1 MKKRILIIDDDTDMC
16 VLLSRYFAQN
26 NYETV
31 VAGSAQAGIEKFK
44 EQKFDVVLT
53 DYYLGEEKD
62 GRDVLKEIKE
72 EDPST
77 IVLIITA
84 YPDIK
89 KAVELTTSGAYDY
102 VEKPIVPAQILSIIN
117 KAVSNSNPP
126 PPEGSLS
133 ASSSSEGTRFPEAR
147 KLR

>member
-16 VLLSRYFAQN
+16 TLLSRYFTQN

-31 VAGSAQAGIEKFK
+31 VADSARAGIEKFK
-44 EQKFDVVLT
+44 EQKFDIVLT

-62 GRDVLKEIKE
+62 GKDVLNEIKK

-89 KAVELTTSGAYDY
+89 KAIELTTSGAYEY
-102 VEKPIVPAQILSIIN
+102 VEKPIIPAQILSIIN
-117 KAVSNSNPP
+117 KAVSSRNPP
-126 PPEGSLS
+126 PEEFLNP
-133 ASSSSEGTRFPEAR
+133 SSSEGSRFPEAR
-147 KLR
+147 KSY

>member
-16 VLLSRYFAQN
+16 TLLSRYLTQN

-31 VAGSAQAGIEKFK
+31 VADSAESGLAKFK

-53 DYYLGEEKD
+53 DYFLGDGKD
-62 GRDVLKEIKE
+62 GKDVLKEIKK
-72 EDPST
+72 EDAST

-84 YPDIK
+84 YPDIR

-102 VEKPIVPAQILSIIN
+102 VEKPIVPAHILEVIN
-117 KAVSNSNPP
+117 YAISNSNPP
-126 PPEGSLS
+126 PPQETIST
-133 ASSSSEGTRFPEAR
+133 SSSEGSRFPEAR

>member
-16 VLLSRYFAQN
+16 ILLSRYFTQN

-31 VAGSAQAGIEKFK
+31 VADSARAGIEKFK
-44 EQKFDVVLT
+44 EQKFDIVLT

-62 GRDVLKEIKE
+62 GRDVLKEVKE
-72 EDPST
+72 QDPST

-89 KAVELTTSGAYDY
+89 KAIELTTSGAYEY
-102 VEKPIVPAQILSIIN
+102 VEKPIIPSQILAIIN

-126 PPEGSLS
+126 PQESLS
-133 ASSSSEGTRFPEAR
+133 PSSSEVSRFPEAR

>member
-16 VLLSRYFAQN
+16 TLLSRYLTQN

-31 VAGSAQAGIEKFK
+31 VADSAESGLAKFK

-53 DYYLGEEKD
+53 DYYLGDGKD
-62 GRDVLKEIKE
+62 GKDVLKEIKK
-72 EDPST
+72 EDAST

-89 KAVELTTSGAYDY
+89 KAIELTTSGAYEY
-102 VEKPIVPAQILSIIN
+102 VEKPIIPAQILSIIN
-117 KAVSNSNPP
+117 KAVSSNNPP
-126 PPEGSLS
+126 LPEESLS
-133 ASSSSEGTRFPEAR
+133 PSSAEGPRFPEAR

>member
-16 VLLSRYFAQN
+16 TLLSRYFTQN

-31 VAGSAQAGIEKFK
+31 VAASAGAGIAKFK
-44 EQKFDVVLT
+44 EQKFDIVLT

-62 GRDVLKEIKE
+62 GKDVLKEIKK

-89 KAVELTTSGAYDY
+89 KAMELTTSGAYEY
-102 VEKPIVPAQILSIIN
+102 VEKPIIPAQILGIIN
-117 KAVSNSNPP
+117 KALSSSNPP
-126 PPEGSLS
+126 PAEQVLS
-133 ASSSSEGTRFPEAR
+133 PSSSEGSRFPEAR
-147 KLR
+147 KSY